1 MKVVVLHGAAPVL
14 GIRESTKL
22 DGGADGMK
30 APNEQVGPSVGQRTD
45 HATRNGPA
53 ECRDNDKQNV
63 TAHSSTQQ
71 HNSIADNQHSTS
83 AQRTTSIYIV

>member
-1 MKVVVLHGAAPVL
+1 MEVVVLHGAAPVL

-45 HATRNGPA
+45 DATRNGPA
-53 ECRDNDKQNV
+53 ETTTNRMSQH
-63 TAHSSTQQ
+63 TAAHSTQQ
-71 HNSIADNQHSTS
+71 HSSSADNQHSIST
-83 AQRTTSIYIV
+83 QTNQHIV